1 MAPREDRRRQ
11 ILAVVLDILRE
22 GGASAVTTARIAARA
37 RCSKE
42 TLYNWFG
49 DRDGI
54 FRALVEA
61 QSAQLNAM
69 MAREL
74 AENADNT
81 TVMVRAGAA
90 LLDLLTGEASLAINR
105 SAMADGSGELG
116 ELLLQHGRGR
126 TAPQMAG
133 LITRLQ
139 ADGKMGDGDPAEIF
153 QSFYGLLIGDRQVR
167 ALLGDKTGRPRPGEF
182 ETLSRLAFDRT
193 RKLFPAVAGATRPAA
208 VSAA

>member
-1 MAPREDRRRQ
+1 MTAKEERRRQ

-22 GGASAVTTARIAARA
+22 GGASAVTTARIASRA

-74 AENADNT
+74 ADHADSAT
-81 TVMVRAGAA
+81 TMIRAGAA

-126 TAPQMAG
+126 TAPQMAS
-133 LITRLQ
+133 LIARLQ
-139 ADGKMGDGDPAEIF
+139 ADGLVGDGDPAEVF
-153 QSFYGLLIGDRQVR
+153 QAFHGLLIGDRQIR
-167 ALLGDKTGRPRPGEF
+167 ALLGDKAGRPRPGEF
-182 ETLSRLAFDRT
+182 ETLSRIAFERMC
-193 RKLFPAVAGATRPAA
+193 KLLPASARAAANAATAA
-208 VSAA
+208 